1 MDPEEN
7 RITIPLGRAAF
18 TCYAT
23 WDDLTAIQW
32 KMNNTRV
39 ENFDGDH
46 VRVDFIRTIAGN
58 VGSLV
63 LMDIPVEWNNTI
75 VQCVGT
81 FPSGNQ
87 LATHNST
94 LLLQGSYKVNIRTC
108 MCSFVQAYVH
118 PT

>member
-1 MDPEEN
+1 MDPEGN

-23 WDDLTAIQW
+23 WDDLSAVQW
-32 KMNNTRV
+32 KLNNTRAEDFDRNHVTV
-39 ENFDGDH
+39 EL
-46 VRVDFIRTIAGN
+46 VRTRAGN

-94 LLLQGSYKVNIRTC
+94 LLLQGTC
-108 MCSFVQAYVH
+108 VEMFLRMHVH
-118 PT
+118 LK